1 VVKVDADSSAEAKN
15 SFVDEVEDCN
25 EQSEL
30 ARVFDFGFGNHNTD
44 EFFEF

>member
-1 VVKVDADSSAEAKN
+1 VVEVDADSSAEAKN

-30 ARVFDFGFGNHNTD
+30 RFMVN
-44 EFFEF
+44 

>member
-1 VVKVDADSSAEAKN
+1 MVEIYADSSAEAKN
-15 SFVDEVEDCN
+15 SFVDKVEDCN

-30 ARVFDFGFGNHNTD
+30 ARVFDFGFGDHNTD